1 MKYPKLLIWSI
12 ILAVMSLAGI
22 TLASTGARIATDEG
36 EIRLVKEV
44 IEKAYIDGIH
54 RKQSMKIAQ
63 TGFHIDFKMLVL
75 RNGRLLEVDLDRW
88 FSMMGGSRKEKS
100 NMRGPQVTHEFFFV
114 DITDSAAV
122 AKLAVYKNGKLFA
135 TDYFSL
141 YKFGDR
147 WKIVSKVFSFG
158 D

>member
-1 MKYPKLLIWSI
+1 MKHSALFTSGI
-12 ILAVMSLAGI
+12 ILAVLSFACVAIAPAG
-22 TLASTGARIATDEG
+22 AGAAADEG
-36 EIRLVKEV
+36 ETRLVKEV

-54 RKQSMKIAQ
+54 RKQNIKLAE
-63 TGFHIDFKMLVL
+63 TGFHPDFRMLVL
-75 RNGRLLEVDLDRW
+75 RGDKLKKIDLDEW
-88 FSMMGGSRKEKS
+88 FRMMGGSRDDTSDKP
-100 NMRGPQVTHEFFFV
+100 GPAVTHAFQFV

-122 AKLAVYKNGKLFA
+122 AKLAVYKGGKLFA

-141 YKFGDR
+141 YKFDGR